1 MNLPD
6 NLKYTDD
13 HEWVDIKDDIAIIGI
28 TDFAQ
33 SELGD
38 IIFVEFPD
46 TGISINQKDTVGT
59 LEAVKTVADIYSPV
73 TGEVLEINDNLESNP
88 ELINEDPYQNGW
100 ILKIKIKNI
109 NELDGLLSNSDYE
122 KLIKWVTT
130 FLKIKKMKKIF
141 LIN

>member
-1 MNLPD
+1 MNLPE

-13 HEWVDIKDDIAIIGI
+13 HEWVNVKDDVAIIGI

-46 TGISINQKDTVGT
+46 MGMSINQKDSVGT

-73 TGEVLEINDNLESNP
+73 SGEVIEVNDNLESSP
-88 ELINEDPYQNGW
+88 ELINEDPYEEGW
-100 ILKIKIKNI
+100 ILKIKISNKD
-109 NELDGLLSNSDYE
+109 ELDGLLSNSDYE
-122 KLIKWVTT
+122 KMIK
-130 FLKIKKMKKIF
+130 
-141 LIN
+141 

>member
-1 MNLPD
+1 MNLPE

-13 HEWVDIKDDIAIIGI
+13 HEWVSVKDDVAIIGI

-46 TGISINQKDTVGT
+46 TGMSINQKDSIGT

-73 TGEVLEINDNLESNP
+73 TGEVIEINDNLESSP
-88 ELINEDPYQNGW
+88 ELINEDPYEEGW
-100 ILKIKIKNI
+100 ILKIKISNKD
-109 NELDGLLSNSDYE
+109 ELDGLLSNSCLLYTSPSPRDRG
-122 KLIKWVTT
+122 
-130 FLKIKKMKKIF
+130 
-141 LIN
+141 

>member
-1 MNLPD
+1 MNLPE

-13 HEWVDIKDDIAIIGI
+13 HEWVSVKDDVAIIGI

-46 TGISINQKDTVGT
+46 TGMSINQKDSIGT

-73 TGEVLEINDNLESNP
+73 TGEVIEINDNLESSP
-88 ELINEDPYQNGW
+88 ELINEDPYEEGW
-100 ILKIKIKNI
+100 ILKIKISNKD
-109 NELDGLLSNSDYE
+109 ELDGLLSNSDYE
-122 KLIKWVTT
+122 KMIK
-130 FLKIKKMKKIF
+130 
-141 LIN
+141 

>member
-1 MNLPD
+1 MVVGMGEVPEE
-6 NLKYTDD
+6 LKYTEE
-13 HEWVDIKDDIAIIGI
+13 HEWVRVEGDEVSIGI

-46 TGISINQKDTVGT
+46 TGITINQKDTVGT

-100 ILKIKIKNI
+100 ILKIKIKDI

-122 KLIKWVTT
+122 KLIK
-130 FLKIKKMKKIF
+130 
-141 LIN
+141 